1 MARLRLFAALRE
13 AAGISSDDIDAA
25 TVGELLQE
33 ARRRYGKRFAEAL
46 EFASVAVNGE
56 DVQVHGGDD
65 APIGPD
71 DEVALLPPVS
81 GGEPSSRAD
90 PRETTPRSSRLG

>member
-1 MARLRLFAALRE
+1 LGVMARLRLFAALRE
-13 AAGISSDDIDAA
+13 AAGVSSEEIEAA
-25 TVGELLQE
+25 TVGELLEE

-56 DVQVHGGDD
+56 DVARVGGLD
-65 APIGPD
+65 APIEPE

-81 GGEPSSRAD
+81 GGGDPVPPVRAD
-90 PRETTPRSSRLG
+90 GRLR